1 MENNEELAMDIMYNA
16 YISAL
21 ETSLSA
27 NESAVVVSMV
37 VPDYPVGY
45 EALFHTVLIRNVSF
59 PDFITKV
66 WNFLKQRQYTRMSL
80 VASNMYNPFVEDEV
94 TLNLPYLDDM
104 KNRVLFDDN
113 VFSNL
118 LRKFV

>member
-21 ETSLSA
+21 EKSLRA
-27 NESAVVVSMV
+27 NDSAVVINIV
-37 VPDYPVGY
+37 VTYNPSSYTTIS
-45 EALFHTVLIRNVSF
+45 HSILIRNVSF

-66 WNFLKQRQYTRMSL
+66 WNFTKQRQFTYMSV
-80 VASNMYNPFVEDEV
+80 VASDMYNPFMKDEV
-94 TLNLPYLDDM
+94 TLNIPYLDDLR
-104 KNRVLFDDN
+104 KKVLFDDN

-118 LRKFV
+118 LKKFV

>member
-21 ETSLSA
+21 EKSLRA
-27 NESAVVVSMV
+27 NESAVVVTIV
-37 VPDYPVGY
+37 VPNYHVGY
-45 EALFHTVLIRNVSF
+45 ETILHTVLIRNVSF

-66 WNFLKQRQYTRMSL
+66 WNFLKHRQYTRMSL

-94 TLNLPYLDDM
+94 TLNIPYLDDM